1 MPVTPINSFDE
12 FKTIINSGQ
21 PVVIDF
27 WADWCGPCRMIS
39 PFFEELS
46 DNTEGVK
53 FCKVDV
59 DAQLEIAQECG
70 IQAMPTFMLFKDGE
84 KRSEF
89 RGALKPKLEELIV
102 SSKSL
107 V

>member
-1 MPVTPINSFDE
+1 
-12 FKTIINSGQ
+12 
-21 PVVIDF
+21 
-27 WADWCGPCRMIS
+27 MIS

-70 IQAMPTFMLFKDGE
+70 IQA
-84 KRSEF
+84 
-89 RGALKPKLEELIV
+89 V
-102 SSKSL
+102 SSPTRRTTEYHFIIIL
-107 V
+107 VPS

>member
-1 MPVTPINSFDE
+1 
-12 FKTIINSGQ
+12 
-21 PVVIDF
+21 
-27 WADWCGPCRMIS
+27 MIS

-70 IQAMPTFMLFKDGE
+70 IQAVSFHRPAEPQNIISSLYLSLPRCPLLCFSRME
-84 KRSEF
+84 RSGQNSE
-89 RGALKPKLEELIV
+89 V
-102 SSKSL
+102 H
-107 V
+107 